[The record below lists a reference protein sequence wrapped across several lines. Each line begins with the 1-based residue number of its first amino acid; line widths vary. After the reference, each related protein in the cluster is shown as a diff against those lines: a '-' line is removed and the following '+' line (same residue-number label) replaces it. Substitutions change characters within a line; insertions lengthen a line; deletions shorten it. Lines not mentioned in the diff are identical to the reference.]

1 MSYCVFGVDPGV
13 QITGYG
19 LVKKDEE
26 NRFVPVGQGIIKNSF
41 KENFPLYLQKIYNK
55 SVRIIEEFN
64 PDTLA
69 IEEPFLAKNPRI
81 ALKMGQIEGVV
92 TLAGIH
98 KGLEVYTYST
108 LQVKQAIVGYGR
120 AEKSQ
125 VQEMVRIFLSLEEI
139 PRPDDVA
146 DALGVAIC
154 RLQSMDWEDAI
165 KDR

>member
-1 MSYCVFGVDPGV
+1 MSYCVFGVDPGI

-26 NRFVPVGQGIIKNSF
+26 NRFISVDQGIIKNSF
-41 KENFPLYLQKIYNK
+41 KENFPLYLEKIYNE
-55 SVRIIEEFN
+55 SVRIIEEFK

-81 ALKMGQIEGVV
+81 ALKMGQIEGVA

-120 AEKSQ
+120 AEKYQ
-125 VQEMVRIFLSLEEI
+125 VQEMIRVFLSLEEI